1 MAEEKLQKLERV
13 RPEVIQTVLLDEMCG
28 RLADLQETVL
38 KTIPKGI
45 HQSLTLTIGD
55 NIQRIKPIS
64 PWFSFSLYNK
74 VDSDTV
80 HGWINDKGDRSH
92 PIEADDTWNVNMGAA
107 KIESIYLKCDSG
119 ESATVVI
126 SAVR

>member
-1 MAEEKLQKLERV
+1 MAEEKLRKLERV
-13 RPEVIQTVLLDEMCG
+13 HPDVAQTILLDELCG
-28 RLADLQETVL
+28 RLADLQNSVA
-38 KTIPKGI
+38 KTIPQGI
-45 HQSLTLTIGD
+45 HQSFTVKIGD
-55 NIQRIKPIS
+55 RIQRIKPTT

-80 HGWINDKGDRSH
+80 YGWVNDSGGTRH
-92 PIEADDTWNVNMGAA
+92 PIEADDTWNVNFGAA